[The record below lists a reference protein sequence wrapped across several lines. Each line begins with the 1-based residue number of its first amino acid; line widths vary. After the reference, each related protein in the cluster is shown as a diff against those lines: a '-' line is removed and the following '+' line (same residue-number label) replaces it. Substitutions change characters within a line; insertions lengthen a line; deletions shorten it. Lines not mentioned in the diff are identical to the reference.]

1 MKNINKKFYE
11 ILVSVI
17 LILSV
22 VFTDVGFGVVG
33 TSVVYGD
40 TKNVVVN
47 NKDKKDSKKKKRVY
61 KNDNVKDK
69 DTIFIDEALGF
80 KGYHALDTLKKY
92 FDANWNKGLHYN
104 GAVYHGLNYGNVGT
118 NINYNFATN
127 TQYKY
132 RDKAGYGY
140 NCTGVVTSVMYYAS
154 KTEKSIPEFYDR
166 LIEGGSLG
174 KICNGFVW
182 WNFINKYKVKKYCA
196 GRVSNS
202 KDTNKVLNKDK
213 RIKKGYM
220 IYFSPTVRGGDC
232 HLGFYWGTD
241 SKGNHMMRHSI
252 WRGFEWSAAF
262 PGARG
267 TYDLYVI
274 PLSNSKTGIITK
286 TFNLKINR
294 SLSNGVSLKG
304 DTYDFYASRSKKKL
318 KGKIVYKKVKENK
331 DSGKKSS
338 KKSSS
343 KKSNKKK
350 SSSKKSSSKKKASSK
365 KKSESK
371 KKVSKTANSML
382 DGEAIV
388 VDQNIDAKSKKSSK
402 KVTKKKKS
410 KKTDKNKENKKN
422 KSSNKKT
429 KTTKKTKKVEY
440 KTILPMTLNSKGEST
455 RTIKIKVD
463 MVFKKGKMKNFYISS
478 IGGKELSKTRKYS
491 KSLWMKERKKNV
503 PKGYKYQKA
512 TYCLR
517 VEKYKR
523 KKVRLCLYKSNTNKK
538 NLIKKVKTNLTIK
551 VK

>member
-1 MKNINKKFYE
+1 MRICNKKFLNV
-11 ILVSVI
+11 LVSII

-22 VFTDVGFGVVG
+22 AFTDVGFGLVG
-33 TSVVYGD
+33 SSAVFAD
-40 TKNVVVN
+40 TKTTETK
-47 NKDKKDSKKKKRVY
+47 KDKKDSKKKKVVY

-80 KGYHALDTLKKY
+80 KGFHALDTLKKY

-154 KTEKSIPEFYDR
+154 KTDKSIPEFYDR
-166 LIEGGSLG
+166 LIEGGNLG

-196 GRVSNS
+196 GRVSNP

-274 PLSNSKTGIITK
+274 PLSNSKTGVITK
-286 TFNLKINR
+286 TFNLKIKR
-294 SLSNGVSLKG
+294 PVSGGLSLKG
-304 DTYDFYASRSKKKL
+304 DTYDFYSSRTKKRL
-318 KGKIVYKKVKENK
+318 SGKIVYKKVKE
-331 DSGKKSS
+331 S
-338 KKSSS
+338 KKSKVSKKTGKDRKKTSKNKNTKTTKKNSKKVKNSPASEVIVDQNIEAKSKKTTKKKKSS
-343 KKSNKKK
+343 KKSNKK
-350 SSSKKSSSKKKASSK
+350 SKNKKKKKA
-365 KKSESK
+365 
-371 KKVSKTANSML
+371 
-382 DGEAIV
+382 
-388 VDQNIDAKSKKSSK
+388 
-402 KVTKKKKS
+402 
-410 KKTDKNKENKKN
+410 
-422 KSSNKKT
+422 
-429 KTTKKTKKVEY
+429 KKVEY
-440 KTILPMTLNSKGEST
+440 KTILPMTLNSKGESI

-463 MVFKKGKMKNFYISS
+463 MVFKKGKLKDFYIVS
-478 IGGKELSKTRKYS
+478 IAGKELSKTRKFS
-491 KSLWMKERKKNV
+491 KTLWMKERKKNV

>member
-1 MKNINKKFYE
+1 MRFYK

-22 VFTDVGFGVVG
+22 VFTDVGLVG

-202 KDTNKVLNKDK
+202 KDTNKVLNTDK

-274 PLSNSKTGIITK
+274 PLSNSKTGVITK
-286 TFNLKINR
+286 TFNLKIKR
-294 SLSNGVSLKG
+294 PVSGGLSLKG
-304 DTYDFYASRSKKKL
+304 DTYDFYSSRTKKRL
-318 KGKIVYKKVKENK
+318 SGKIVYKKIKNK
-331 DSGKKSS
+331 KKSEKKSSTKKSS
-338 KKSSS
+338 KK
-343 KKSNKKK
+343 KKT
-350 SSSKKSSSKKKASSK
+350 SSK
-365 KKSESK
+365 KKSTKKSSTKKSNSK
-371 KKVSKTANSML
+371 KKVNKTAKSRPEN
-382 DGEAIV
+382 EAIV

-410 KKTDKNKENKKN
+410 SKSKKTDKNKENKKN
-422 KSSNKKT
+422 KSSKKNSKKINKI
-429 KTTKKTKKVEY
+429 EY

-463 MVFKKGKMKNFYISS
+463 MVFRKGKMKNFYISS
-478 IGGKELSKTRKYS
+478 IGGKELSKTRKFS
-491 KSLWMKERKKNV
+491 KTLWMKECKKNV

>member
-1 MKNINKKFYE
+1 MRITNKRFYE

-17 LILSV
+17 LILSIV
-22 VFTDVGFGVVG
+22 YTDVGFGLVG
-33 TSVVYGD
+33 SSVVYGD
-40 TKNVVVN
+40 TKTAGSS

-127 TQYKY
+127 MQYKY

-202 KDTNKVLNKDK
+202 KDTNKVLNTDK

-286 TFNLKINR
+286 TFNLKIKR
-294 SLSNGVSLKG
+294 TPEKKVVDGVSKTLSLKG
-304 DTYDFYASRSKKKL
+304 DTYDFYTSRNKKKL
-318 KGKIVYKKVKENK
+318 SGKIVYKKVKERNK
-331 DSGKKSS
+331 KESGKKS
-338 KKSSS
+338 
-343 KKSNKKK
+343 
-350 SSSKKSSSKKKASSK
+350 
-365 KKSESK
+365 
-371 KKVSKTANSML
+371 
-382 DGEAIV
+382 
-388 VDQNIDAKSKKSSK
+388 
-402 KVTKKKKS
+402 KS
-410 KKTDKNKENKKN
+410 KKTDKNKGNKKN
-422 KSSNKKT
+422 KVSKK
-429 KTTKKTKKVEY
+429 KSKNTKKVEY

-463 MVFKKGKMKNFYISS
+463 MVFKKGKMKDFYIVS
-478 IGGKELSKTRKYS
+478 IGGKELSKTRKFS
-491 KSLWMKERKKNV
+491 KTLWMKERKKNV
-503 PKGYKYQKA
+503 PKGYKYQNA

-517 VEKYKR
+517 VEKYNR
-523 KKVRLCLYKSNTNKK
+523 KKVRLCLYKGNTDKK
-538 NLIKKVKTNLTIK
+538 NLIKNVKNNLTIK